1 MNERDFRTNS
11 NERGQIMPNPEPNAY
26 RRAFW
31 IALLATVVL
40 AVVASVLWWRLSH
53 GAAMPQSGTGSPT
66 DPMHGMT
73 QTSSANIPNSEPGA
87 AGEMQTGNMQETPLA
102 PIQLTPQRMQSIGIV
117 LGKVESKPVNSELR
131 FYGNVQVDERRQA
144 YVQTRFAGWIRKV
157 YADATGNFIGKGQP
171 LFTIYSPDLVSTE
184 HEYLLAKKNSESL
197 QQSKVSGV
205 ASGASSLFSA
215 AKERL
220 LQWDVSPAE
229 IEKLDQG
236 GKVITDLTV
245 NSPVSGYITQKNA
258 LPNMYVQPET
268 MLYTVADLSDVW
280 VLAQVFQSE
289 AGKIKPGDPAEVT
302 VDAYPGRV
310 FNGRVDYILPQ
321 LDMNT
326 RTLPVRLVFA
336 NPGLKLRPGM
346 YVNVR
351 AKLPMGR
358 QLVVPASAAFHSGT
372 KNLLF
377 VYSAEGSIEPR
388 EVELGPQVGDELV
401 VTKGIKA
408 QEQIVT
414 SANFLIDSEA
424 QLQAAAGA
432 FVPPPPG
439 AGQAA
444 SMNAPAEQQANV
456 ELTTDPDPPHKGSN
470 IVRVKLTGQDGK
482 PITGANVTVT
492 FFMAAMPAM
501 GMAAMKTV
509 VNAND
514 KGGGMYEGKGDLGSG
529 GTWQVTIRAQQN
541 GQVIIHTNWEGEP
554 PSIIE
559 DQVTYPIVT
568 ALLAAPKVKA
578 VRAQTMFNDSYVFVV
593 FEDGTD
599 IYWARS
605 RVVEYLQT
613 IAGRLPA
620 NVHPAIGSDATGA
633 GWVYEYALVDRS
645 HKQSLADLRS
655 IQDWHLRYQLATV
668 PGVAEVASIGG
679 FVRQYQVNVDPNKL
693 LAYGIPLSTVID
705 RVKSSTNEVGGRVLE
720 LSGTRYM
727 IRGLGYLK
735 SLDDLANVPVMAKNG
750 TPVLIKDL
758 STVAFG
764 PDIREGV
771 AEWNGE
777 GETVGGIVVMRY
789 GLNALNVI

>member
-1 MNERDFRTNS
+1 MLRTEHN
-11 NERGQIMPNPEPNAY
+11 NY
-26 RRAFW
+26 RRTFW
-31 IALLATVVL
+31 IAVSTTVVL
-40 AVVASVLWWRLSH
+40 AIVVAVLWWRLSH
-53 GAAMPQSGTGSPT
+53 GVASSQPSNSSATESTKTMA
-66 DPMHGMT
+66 
-73 QTSSANIPNSEPGA
+73 QTSSANASGSEPRV
-87 AGEMQTGNMQETPLA
+87 AGDSQAGNMQETPLS

-117 LGKVESKPVNSELR
+117 LGKVESKPVNTELR

-157 YADATGNFIGKGQP
+157 YADASGNFIGKGQP
-171 LFTIYSPDLVSTE
+171 LFTVYSPDLVSTE

-197 QQSKVSGV
+197 RQSKVSEV
-205 ASGASSLFSA
+205 ASGAASLFSA

-220 LQWDVSPAE
+220 LQWEVSPAE

-236 GKVITDLTV
+236 GKAISDLTIS
-245 NSPVSGYITQKNA
+245 SPVSGYITQKNA

-268 MLYTVADLSDVW
+268 MLYTITDLSDVW
-280 VLAQVFQSE
+280 VLAQVFQSD

-326 RTLPVRLVFA
+326 RTLPVRLVIA

-358 QLVVPASAAFHSGT
+358 LLVVPASAAFHSGT

-377 VYSAEGSIEPR
+377 VYKGEGSIEPR
-388 EVELGPQVGDELV
+388 EVELGPQIGDELV

-444 SMNAPAEQQANV
+444 AMNAPAQQQANV

-470 IVRVKLTGQDGK
+470 TVRVKMTGQDGK
-482 PITGANVTVT
+482 PIAGANVTVT

-501 GMAAMKTV
+501 GMASMKTV
-509 VNAND
+509 VNASD
-514 KGGGMYEGKGDLGSG
+514 KSGGMYEGKGDLGSG

-541 GQVIIHTNWEGEP
+541 GQ
-554 PSIIE
+554 
-559 DQVTYPIVT
+559 
-568 ALLAAPKVKA
+568 
-578 VRAQTMFNDSYVFVV
+578 
-593 FEDGTD
+593 
-599 IYWARS
+599 
-605 RVVEYLQT
+605 T
-613 IAGRLPA
+613 IANKQLTL
-620 NVHPAIGSDATGA
+620 NATG
-633 GWVYEYALVDRS
+633 G
-645 HKQSLADLRS
+645 
-655 IQDWHLRYQLATV
+655 
-668 PGVAEVASIGG
+668 
-679 FVRQYQVNVDPNKL
+679 
-693 LAYGIPLSTVID
+693 
-705 RVKSSTNEVGGRVLE
+705 
-720 LSGTRYM
+720 M
-727 IRGLGYLK
+727 
-735 SLDDLANVPVMAKNG
+735 
-750 TPVLIKDL
+750 
-758 STVAFG
+758 
-764 PDIREGV
+764 
-771 AEWNGE
+771 
-777 GETVGGIVVMRY
+777 
-789 GLNALNVI
+789 

>member
-1 MNERDFRTNS
+1 MNECKFGMNA
-11 NERGQIMPNPEPNAY
+11 NEGSDMLHTENNNY

-31 IALLATVVL
+31 IALTTTVVL
-40 AVVASVLWWRLSH
+40 AIVATVLWWRLSH
-53 GAAMPQSGTGSPT
+53 AGSSSQPGNSSASESMKAMAE
-66 DPMHGMT
+66 
-73 QTSSANIPNSEPGA
+73 TSSPNASGSEPGA
-87 AGEMQTGNMQETPLA
+87 GGDSQAGNMQETPLA
-102 PIQLTPQRMQSIGIV
+102 PIQLTPQRMQNIGVV
-117 LGKVESKPVNSELR
+117 LGKVESKPVNTELR

-144 YVQTRFAGWIRKV
+144 YVQTRFAGWIRRV

-184 HEYLLAKKNSESL
+184 HEYLLAKKNSEAL

-220 LQWDVSPAE
+220 LQWEVSPAE
-229 IEKLDQG
+229 IANLDQG
-236 GKVITDLTV
+236 GKAITDLTV

-268 MLYTVADLSDVW
+268 MLYTIADLSDVW
-280 VLAQVFQSE
+280 VLAQVFQSD
-289 AGKIKPGDPAEVT
+289 AGKIKPGDAAEVT

-336 NPGLKLRPGM
+336 NAGLKLRPGM

-377 VYSAEGSIEPR
+377 VYKGEGSIEPR

-401 VTKGIKA
+401 VTKGIRG

-424 QLQAAAGA
+424 QLQASAGA
-432 FVPPPPG
+432 FVSPPPG

-444 SMNAPAEQQANV
+444 SINAPAQQQANV
-456 ELTTDPDPPHKGSN
+456 ELTTDPDPPHRGN
-470 IVRVKLTGQDGK
+470 NTVRVKLTGQDGK
-482 PITGANVTVT
+482 PIVGANVTVT

-501 GMAAMKTV
+501 GMTAMKTV
-509 VNAND
+509 INASD

-541 GQVIIHTNWEGEP
+541 GQ
-554 PSIIE
+554 
-559 DQVTYPIVT
+559 
-568 ALLAAPKVKA
+568 
-578 VRAQTMFNDSYVFVV
+578 
-593 FEDGTD
+593 
-599 IYWARS
+599 
-605 RVVEYLQT
+605 T
-613 IAGRLPA
+613 ISNKQFTL
-620 NVHPAIGSDATGA
+620 NATG
-633 GWVYEYALVDRS
+633 G
-645 HKQSLADLRS
+645 
-655 IQDWHLRYQLATV
+655 
-668 PGVAEVASIGG
+668 
-679 FVRQYQVNVDPNKL
+679 
-693 LAYGIPLSTVID
+693 
-705 RVKSSTNEVGGRVLE
+705 
-720 LSGTRYM
+720 M
-727 IRGLGYLK
+727 
-735 SLDDLANVPVMAKNG
+735 
-750 TPVLIKDL
+750 
-758 STVAFG
+758 
-764 PDIREGV
+764 
-771 AEWNGE
+771 
-777 GETVGGIVVMRY
+777 
-789 GLNALNVI
+789 

>member
-1 MNERDFRTNS
+1 MNERNFRTS
-11 NERGQIMPNPEPNAY
+11 ANEGSEMSRTDHNNY

-31 IALLATVVL
+31 IALSTTVVF
-40 AVVASVLWWRLSH
+40 AIVASVLWWRLSH
-53 GAAMPQSGTGSPT
+53 AGPDSQPGTSSASESMEAMA
-66 DPMHGMT
+66 
-73 QTSSANIPNSEPGA
+73 QTSSANASGSEQRAGA
-87 AGEMQTGNMQETPLA
+87 DPQTGNMQETPLA
-102 PIQLTPQRMQSIGIV
+102 PFQLTPQRMHSIGMV
-117 LGKVESKPVNSELR
+117 LGKVESKAVNTELR

-197 QQSKVSGV
+197 QQSRVSGV
-205 ASGASSLFSA
+205 ASGADSLFGA

-220 LQWDVSPAE
+220 LQWEVSPAE

-236 GKVITDLTV
+236 GKVITNLTV

-258 LPNMYVQPET
+258 LPDMYVQPET

-280 VLAQVFQSE
+280 VLAQLFQSD

-358 QLVVPASAAFHSGT
+358 QLVVPAGAAFHSGT

-377 VYSAEGSIEPR
+377 VYSGAGNIEPR
-388 EVELGPQVGDELV
+388 EVQLGPLVGDEVV

-444 SMNAPAEQQANV
+444 SMNAPAQPQANL

-470 IVRVKLTGQDGK
+470 TVRVKLTGPDGQS
-482 PITGANVTVT
+482 IAGANVTVT

-501 GMAAMKTV
+501 GMASMKTV
-509 VNAND
+509 INASN

-529 GTWQVTIRAQQN
+529 GTWQVTVRAQQN
-541 GQVIIHTNWEGEP
+541 GQ
-554 PSIIE
+554 
-559 DQVTYPIVT
+559 
-568 ALLAAPKVKA
+568 
-578 VRAQTMFNDSYVFVV
+578 
-593 FEDGTD
+593 
-599 IYWARS
+599 
-605 RVVEYLQT
+605 T
-613 IAGRLPA
+613 IANKQLTL
-620 NVHPAIGSDATGA
+620 NATG
-633 GWVYEYALVDRS
+633 G
-645 HKQSLADLRS
+645 
-655 IQDWHLRYQLATV
+655 
-668 PGVAEVASIGG
+668 
-679 FVRQYQVNVDPNKL
+679 
-693 LAYGIPLSTVID
+693 
-705 RVKSSTNEVGGRVLE
+705 
-720 LSGTRYM
+720 M
-727 IRGLGYLK
+727 
-735 SLDDLANVPVMAKNG
+735 
-750 TPVLIKDL
+750 
-758 STVAFG
+758 
-764 PDIREGV
+764 
-771 AEWNGE
+771 
-777 GETVGGIVVMRY
+777 
-789 GLNALNVI
+789 